1 MINMSKED
9 LMDLVNLARADMQN
23 SKDIYDKLL
32 LRIRNERDMAY
43 ILLDEV
49 EGCVDKYKGGGA
61 GLLAKAVQ
69 NILAKRNRNQT

>member
-1 MINMSKED
+1 MSKED